1 MNIKQ
6 YNFTV
11 SGLEIDVVQ
20 KDIKNIHL
28 AVYPPNGRIRVSS
41 PISTKKESLRLLVI
55 SKLSWIKK
63 HIKNMEEQVREP
75 RRSYIQ
81 GESHWLEGKRYLL
94 NIIEDSTTNKI
105 EIRNKKY
112 IDLYTTTKVDKAKR
126 EQLIDGLY
134 RSYLKQQIPELILK
148 WEEKLNVNVD
158 FWGVRKMKTKWGSC
172 NSESGRIWFNLELG
186 KKPVHCLDY
195 IVLHEMIH
203 LIERHHNE
211 RFLSIMEQHMPNWKS
226 IKQELNAVVFEVE

>member
-1 MNIKQ
+1 MNIKE

-28 AVYPPNGRIRVSS
+28 AVYPPNGRVRVSS
-41 PISTKKESLRLLVI
+41 PISTKKESLRLMVI

-63 HIKNMEEQVREP
+63 HIQNMEEQVREP

-81 GESHWLEGKRYLL
+81 GESHWFEGKRYLL
-94 NIIEDSTTNKI
+94 NIIEDSPTNKI

-112 IDLYTTTKVDKAKR
+112 IDLYTTTKDDKARR

-134 RSYLKQQIPELILK
+134 RLQLKQQIPALISK
-148 WEEKLNVNVD
+148 WEKKLNVDVE

-172 NSESGRIWFNLELG
+172 NPETGRIWLNLELG
-186 KKPVHCLDY
+186 KKPIHCLDY

-203 LIERHHNE
+203 LIERRHNE
-211 RFLSIMEQHMPNWKS
+211 RFRSLLGKHMPKWKS
-226 IKQELNAVVFEVE
+226 IKQELNEVVFEVV